1 MIRPTFD
8 IKSRRYAIS
17 PQNASGSLL
26 LHKGHQLV
34 LKIIGPAGQQNTFGA
49 SFFLPPRARQ
59 GEKMKRGQTSREGK
73 KERRGLEMLRWGG
86 KKVRRELWEGGGN
99 IPPSVKI

>member
-8 IKSRRYAIS
+8 IKRRRYAIS

-34 LKIIGPAGQQNTFGA
+34 LKIIGPAG
-49 SFFLPPRARQ
+49 
-59 GEKMKRGQTSREGK
+59 
-73 KERRGLEMLRWGG
+73 
-86 KKVRRELWEGGGN
+86 
-99 IPPSVKI
+99 